1 MVVLGLLLVI
11 LSGGLVAGVVLSNTD
26 PVVASAFGVSLSN
39 VSVGGLFL
47 VGAATGLVF
56 GLGLVIA
63 VAGAGRRRAKRRGL
77 KAEVAAER
85 DRHEALA
92 QENAALQEQLDQTGA
107 SPVRAVPAPAP
118 VAPAPPVA
126 PPQHAGSDEGSSFP
140 R

>member
-11 LSGGLVAGVVLSNTD
+11 LAGGLAAGVVLSNTD

-56 GLGLVIA
+56 TLGLVIA
-63 VAGAGRRRAKRRGL
+63 VAGAGRRRGKRRRL
-77 KAEVAAER
+77 KAAVADER
-85 DRHEALA
+85 DQREALA
-92 QENAALQEQLDQTGA
+92 QQNAALQEQLGQGGTGA
-107 SPVRAVPAPAP
+107 SSPVSSTTDAVSSPR
-118 VAPAPPVA
+118 
-126 PPQHAGSDEGSSFP
+126 HAASDDDEADRFP